1 MTPNTAAFKTPR
13 RARRA
18 GPSCRGGASSLLR
31 LAQPAAPV
39 LPASGE
45 VDECHERVL
54 DWLTADSDWP
64 VGESHASIITRLVP
78 SHELNAR

>member
-1 MTPNTAAFKTPR
+1 MPQNTSPRKTTR

-31 LAQPAAPV
+31 LTQPGALAPS
-39 LPASGE
+39 ASGQI
-45 VDECHERVL
+45 DDDHERL
-54 DWLTADSDWP
+54 LGWLATDSDWP